1 MTVQKTKAALIME
14 EEAADMTAHKVI
26 SLLLEGA
33 LERVGQAKYCI
44 SSGNTEDKSLLF
56 GKIIA
61 IINGL
66 RNSLDLAAGGEIAKN
81 LDGLYDYMANRID
94 DAATTE
100 EYAVMNEI
108 ETLLLEI
115 KCGWDDIAVEQRQ
128 EQQQEQMRA

>member
-1 MTVQKTKAALIME
+1 MAVQKTKAALIME
-14 EEAADMTAHKVI
+14 AQAADMTAHQVI

-44 SSGNTEDKSLLF
+44 SSGNTEDKALLF

-66 RNSLDLAAGGEIAKN
+66 RNSLDLAAGGEIAQN
-81 LDGLYDYMANRID
+81 LDGLYDYMANRVG

-108 ETLLLEI
+108 EALLLEI
-115 KCGWDDIAVEQRQ
+115 KCGWDDIAMG
-128 EQQQEQMRA
+128 QQQEKMTA